1 MIHQLYGSRETER
14 TPGALDEGMA
24 MPAEGRLRMKS
35 RRTMPMREAAEAHRL
50 LESGGVRERI
60 ILSVG

>member
-1 MIHQLYGSRETER
+1 
-14 TPGALDEGMA
+14 MA